1 MCSACVMGER
11 YEKNTQNASGQ
22 VEKDRSE
29 CCQAGWNRDR
39 ETRVLRLNKDNC
51 GWSICPFGQS
61 ELSSNVRS
69 TKVQMAA

>member
-1 MCSACVMGER
+1 M
-11 YEKNTQNASGQ
+11 
-22 VEKDRSE
+22 EKDRSE

-69 TKVQMAA
+69 TKVQVAA